1 MATENKQTENYDI
14 TDVNARIIVDFKRAV
29 MVVSL
34 LANLTLFVSWA
45 VVIAS

>member
-1 MATENKQTENYDI
+1 MATENKQTENYDL
-14 TDVNARIIVDFKRAV
+14 TDVNARIMIDFKRAV

-45 VVIAS
+45 VIIAS

>member
-1 MATENKQTENYDI
+1 MATENKQAQNYDL

-34 LANLTLFVSWA
+34 LANLTFFVSWA
-45 VVIAS
+45 VIIAS